1 MTTMFSCVLAILLL
15 PSESQTGNGDRSLPL
30 RTVVEETVDGAEIG
44 RDTDTTA
51 AISGA
56 GEAMRINSIRSDF
69 DREESM
75 AYFEGEVVVNY
86 FPDYRLDCDRLFVFF
101 KDRSFDRLI
110 ADGHVAISND
120 VRYGF
125 CDRATF
131 SRNEGEIEM
140 FGGKSVAKATILET
154 GENLIKGERIKF
166 WINADQVEIEG
177 SDITINKGKDKG
189 GIKNI

>member
-110 ADGHVAISND
+110 ADGHVSISND

-131 SRNEGEIEM
+131 ARNEGEIEM